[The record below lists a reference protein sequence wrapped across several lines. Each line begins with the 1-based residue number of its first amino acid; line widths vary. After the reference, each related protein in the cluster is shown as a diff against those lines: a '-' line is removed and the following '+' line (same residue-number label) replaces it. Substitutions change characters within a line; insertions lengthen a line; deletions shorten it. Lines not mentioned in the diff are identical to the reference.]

1 MPVWPI
7 DCLPPFPCGVWNLSL
22 QCLKSHRN
30 ALLAPAISWPN
41 DFTTLGSAELHIA
54 TQRHA
59 GAERGQSKG
68 KNKRDKLII
77 YQATWWYSTFKILS
91 YLTCDNDDHIEK
103 ITILSF
109 TLHVVPNLLDS
120 LYGSLFLPQKKKRG
134 NCSFFSQFS
143 IGFSQFKVYSLQL

>member
-7 DCLPPFPCGVWNLSL
+7 DCPPFPCGVWNLSL

-77 YQATWWYSTFKILS
+77 YQATWWYSIFKILS
-91 YLTCDNDDHIEK
+91 YLTCDSDDHIEGLVHLK
-103 ITILSF
+103 IKILSF
-109 TLHVVPNLLDS
+109 TLHVVPNLHDS
-120 LYGSLFLPQKKKRG
+120 LYGSLFLPQKKKEVIAA
-134 NCSFFSQFS
+134 FSS
-143 IGFSQFKVYSLQL
+143 IQHLFLAIQSL